1 MDHAALGGSPHASPP
16 KPHRRHGP
24 RTSPEASGL
33 RAAPGDGRHDDLS
46 IASSGMAMLPRAR
59 TAASRGGSR
68 PTSSGF
74 GGARAGLP
82 ARADS
87 GAGAAALYKF
97 VVMRGNYSHLIREGL
112 QRRGWW
118 QVRACWSGGAAGVCV
133 HVTCSLH
140 GVVGKLFIQEIPNE
154 GVASHRHRRID
165 HGAAEGGGDTSNAD
179 GGRSPQRP
187 PVASQARS
195 IVAKGFNF
203 CWRPGNFVNCQ
214 HASWNTGGVKQQVN
228 HFEFIKPLCTKHGL
242 RQSLVDY
249 YKALS
254 VPPWR
259 FIPPTYVAMPR
270 VNEDM
275 TVWLLA
281 IELSRAHATPSHL
294 RRESL
299 RLQVLPGVWRHVLFG
314 HGAIQA
320 AVQ

>member
-1 MDHAALGGSPHASPP
+1 MVHPATETGPWTTPRSVGLHMRR
-16 KPHRRHGP
+16 HRRHTAGTAHALRQRHP
-24 RTSPEASGL
+24 GCEQRPVMVGTTTCPSQAPAWPCCRVLELLPVEVAHGRRAVGSVVPGLACL
-33 RAAPGDGRHDDLS
+33 RALIRAPALRRCTSLWSCAATIPTLFGKACNAVAGGRC
-46 IASSGMAMLPRAR
+46 G
-59 TAASRGGSR
+59 
-68 PTSSGF
+68 
-74 GGARAGLP
+74 RAGL
-82 ARADS
+82 
-87 GAGAAALYKF
+87 GALLG
-97 VVMRGNYSHLIREGL
+97 
-112 QRRGWW
+112 
-118 QVRACWSGGAAGVCV
+118 CV
-133 HVTCSLH
+133 WCSLH
-140 GVVGKLFIQEIPNE
+140 GLANCFTQEIPNE

-259 FIPPTYVAMPR
+259 FIPPTYVAIPR
-270 VNEDM
+270 VNGDM
-275 TVWLLA
+275 TM
-281 IELSRAHATPSHL
+281 
-294 RRESL
+294 
-299 RLQVLPGVWRHVLFG
+299 
-314 HGAIQA
+314 
-320 AVQ
+320 